1 MNYYEKLQELKR
13 KSSKINN
20 QRLRLTDQIIDNQ
33 VSIAVLQENYDQK
46 EQELKKFNKI
56 NKRINRSTANMIKE
70 IMKSDPN
77 GGILLI
83 ITSILICTFVYI
95 MFLLPIF
102 SLSINIIISAI
113 LLSLSSSILLMAKLN
128 DTANKKK

>member
-56 NKRINRSTANMIKE
+56 IYKNYTKT
-70 IMKSDPN
+70 
-77 GGILLI
+77 L
-83 ITSILICTFVYI
+83 
-95 MFLLPIF
+95 
-102 SLSINIIISAI
+102 
-113 LLSLSSSILLMAKLN
+113 
-128 DTANKKK
+128 

>member
-1 MNYYEKLQELKR
+1 MNYHEKLQELKR